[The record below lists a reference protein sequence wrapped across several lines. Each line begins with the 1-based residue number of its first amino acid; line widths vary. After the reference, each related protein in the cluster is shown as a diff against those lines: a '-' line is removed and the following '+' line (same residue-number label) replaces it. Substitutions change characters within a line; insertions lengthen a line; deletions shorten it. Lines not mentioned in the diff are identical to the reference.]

1 MNQEV
6 WKWIPGFENQYQ
18 ASNYGNIK
26 SFKVNKTNGSIMQGN
41 TLKDG
46 RKRVNLNGKKYL
58 VHRLILLTFNP
69 EGPNKEKCLVL
80 HKDGN
85 PSNNSL
91 SNLQWGSYKDNAND
105 ELMFLRCANTRK
117 KTEENR
123 RVQQQLFYE
132 DEVWKDILGYENEYQ
147 VSNYG
152 RVKSLKKKDL
162 IMSPILGRTQDY
174 YSVGL
179 TKNGVKKQYSIDR
192 LVAQA
197 FLPNPNNFP
206 EVNHIDEDTTN
217 NKVDNLEWVTHSQ
230 NVKHS
235 AHKQS
240 YPVNQYDI
248 DYNLIA
254 SFPSLA
260 EAERQTGIFRTN
272 ITSAIKRNGKAGG
285 YIWKYA

>member
-1 MNQEV
+1 MKQEV

-26 SFKVNKTNGSIMQGN
+26 SFKVNRNGAIMQGN
-41 TLKDG
+41 ALKDG

-69 EGPNKEKCLVL
+69 EGLTKKNCLAL

-91 SNLQWGSYKDNAND
+91 SNLYWGSYKDNAND
-105 ELMFLRCANTRK
+105 EIMFLRCMNTREQTK
-117 KTEENR
+117 KDRE
-123 RVQQQLFYE
+123 VQQEIKYP
-132 DEVWKDILGYENEYQ
+132 DEIWKDIQDYENEYQ
-147 VSNYG
+147 ISNYG
-152 RVKSLKKKDL
+152 RIKSVKRKGA
-162 IMSPILGRTQDY
+162 IMSPILGRTQNY
-174 YSVGL
+174 YSIGL
-179 TKNGVKKQYSIDR
+179 TKNGVKKHFSIDR
-192 LVAQA
+192 LVACA
-197 FLPNPNNFP
+197 FLPNPNNLP

-230 NVKHS
+230 NIKHS

-240 YPVNQYDI
+240 YPVNQYDKN
-248 DYNLIA
+248 YNLI
-254 SFPSLA
+254 STFPSLA

-272 ITSAIKRNGKAGG
+272 ISSAIKRNGTAGG
-285 YIWKYA
+285 YIWKYL